1 MDKNSNLNTNASYS
15 QVNQVII
22 EDDDSQDKEF
32 YRLQKDA
39 EEKRKA
45 GLEPTKSD
53 DIIFEVNNKNIKNLN
68 NSEKNNIIMKI
79 KLKRKK
85 KKRKL

>member
-32 YRLQKDA
+32 HRLQKEA
-39 EEKRKA
+39 EEKR
-45 GLEPTKSD
+45 
-53 DIIFEVNNKNIKNLN
+53 
-68 NSEKNNIIMKI
+68 
-79 KLKRKK
+79 
-85 KKRKL
+85 

>member
-32 YRLQKDA
+32 YRLQKEA
-39 EEKRKA
+39 EEKRYA
-45 GLEPTKSD
+45 GLEPMKSD
-53 DIIFEVNNKNIKNLN
+53 DIIFEVNKNKK
-68 NSEKNNIIMKI
+68 
-79 KLKRKK
+79 
-85 KKRKL
+85 

>member
-32 YRLQKDA
+32 YRL
-39 EEKRKA
+39 
-45 GLEPTKSD
+45 
-53 DIIFEVNNKNIKNLN
+53 
-68 NSEKNNIIMKI
+68 
-79 KLKRKK
+79 
-85 KKRKL
+85 